1 MMNVARYA
9 QVASALLLFAAILG
23 GCRKD
28 GDPARWDVDIL
39 APLVKTTFTIGD
51 IVPDSLLSVDG
62 AGNVTLLYTSELFSV
77 DLDTLLKAPDTT
89 YAYPGAITVPGPLN
103 FPPGTGIV
111 SENNVTR
118 FDFNEVELRK
128 LVLREGTVELELKNM
143 IASNVIGSFSLP
155 GAQFPGGGNSLSATV
170 AQGTPASPVIV
181 RQVRDLAGVSFDL
194 RGPDLNAVNTLHTII
209 GINLDPNGQGATVTD
224 QDSVNAKI
232 TYRGLKPEY
241 ARGYFG
247 SDVYT
252 VEPTD
257 TELGLF
263 DNFVGGSLDLDQVA
277 LRVKL
282 VNGIGIDL
290 QVVLGYLRA
299 VNTRTGNTVDLSNAI
314 FQGPINLARATDV
327 GNGYV
332 PTIYTNLLDN
342 TNSNVDLFLENLP
355 DKISYA
361 LDLRLNPLGD
371 VSNGN
376 DFVYANS
383 EVKAELELEV
393 PLRLIASGLTLQSFV
408 DVSLPRGFVSG
419 DLRFFTTNGFPF
431 SADLVA
437 DVVDENDQPISS
449 LTIGG
454 GIASGLL
461 GADGLVQTPV
471 DSRLQASL
479 DRSQAEQLKD
489 GGRLRLRVVFNTADQ
504 SQHVQILDRYKLDL
518 QVTLGA
524 NYMVNGE

>member
-1 MMNVARYA
+1 MMNAARSI
-9 QVASALLLFAAILG
+9 QVAYSLLLIAGILG
-23 GCRKD
+23 GCKKD
-28 GDPARWDVDIL
+28 GDPASWDVDIL
-39 APLVKTTFTIGD
+39 APLVTTTFTIGD

-89 YAYPGAITVPGPLN
+89 YTYPGAITVPGPLN

-118 FDFNEVELRK
+118 FDFNDVALRELFI
-128 LVLREGTVELELKNM
+128 REGTVELELTNM
-143 IASNVIGSFSLP
+143 IASNVIGTFSLP

-170 AQGTPASPVIV
+170 AAGTPAAPVVV
-181 RQVRDLAGVSFDL
+181 REVRDLAGVSFDL

-224 QDSVNAKI
+224 QDSVNARI

-247 SDVYT
+247 SEVYT

-263 DNFVGGSLDLDQVA
+263 DNFVSGTLDLDQVA
-277 LRVKL
+277 LRMKL

-314 FQGPINLARATDV
+314 FQGPINLTRATDL
-327 GNGYV
+327 GNGFT
-332 PTIYTNLLDN
+332 PTIYTSLLDN
-342 TNSNVDLFLENLP
+342 SNSNVDLFLENLP
-355 DKISYA
+355 DKVSYA

-371 VSNGN
+371 ISNGN

-383 EVKAELELEV
+383 EVRAELELEV
-393 PLRLIASGLTLQSFV
+393 PLRLIASQLTLQTFV
-408 DVSLPRGFVSG
+408 DVDLPRGFQAG

-431 SADLVA
+431 SANLVA
-437 DVVDENDQPISS
+437 EVVDENDQPISS
-449 LTIGG
+449 LAIDGS
-454 GIASGLL
+454 IASALL
-461 GADGLVQTPV
+461 GTNGLVQTSV

-479 DRSQAEQLKD
+479 NRDQAELLKE
-489 GGRLRLRVVFNTADQ
+489 GGRLRLRVEFNTADQ
-504 SQHVQILDRYKLDL
+504 SQHLQILDSYKLDL